1 MNEYVIVVPSI
12 DFNGDVHANMFFIS
26 GIEAA
31 WELYDSLADI
41 FDDVALADAE
51 TGEIIDIYNAF
62 ARAYGYDSSES
73 ELDGYDEVAD
83 DDCDDDMDDFYDEA
97 PIDYGDDIDD
107 FYDDYLEDDY
117 DWNPY
122 ED

>member
-12 DFNGDVHANMFFIS
+12 DFDGDVHANMFFIS

-31 WELYDSLADI
+31 WCLYTQLTGI

-51 TGEIIDIYNAF
+51 TGEIIDIYSAF
-62 ARAYGYDSSES
+62 ARAYGYDSSDE
-73 ELDGYDEVAD
+73 ELDNYDEELD
-83 DDCDDDMDDFYDEA
+83 DEELDDYDYELDNYGDNMDDFYD
-97 PIDYGDDIDD
+97 DG
-107 FYDDYLEDDY
+107 LEDDY